1 MNMNLQRRIENLA
14 GVPLPAMMAEGGE
27 VIEDIINADDPDIVM
42 SMGPASEDMTDP
54 NMALRQAI
62 DGLMGVQMTAE
73 DDFERAKA
81 GQLAESAAL
90 STQAPLASMAL
101 ELSQAGRAGDAT
113 LAHLTPGEVVLPREM
128 MEDADFERTVENRF
142 TELDLNPEEYVVG
155 LGIASLN
162 PVTGLEEFFIKKLA
176 KGIKKVVKKVGRP
189 LAKIG
194 QFIPGPHQPFAAM
207 ANKAFT
213 VYDVAKG
220 RASPMA
226 LASLAGGPGGSLT
239 QNIKGITSLG
249 GGNFLSGLGQS
260 LKDLP
265 GTIGSGIVN
274 LIQNPMQAM
283 QTIQGAMQAGMG
295 GGMMGGMSTP
305 PFNPYGTP
313 PFNPYGGMPG
323 SLPGQVGY
331 PGFGGGTF
339 YPNMSGVMGP
349 GNPGFQYAGPSF
361 YPPPQIPQNQGGN
374 VIIPPTGPDLGQRIG
389 EFITG
394 PGGLFPAGSGGIRGG
409 IGSLLDFIGID
420 PKGDSYLFNLARALI
435 PGGSTGAPGA
445 FPAGGGTDPGLF
457 NLFGMGQN
465 NNPQG
470 MGLGSFLPM
479 AGGAALL
486 GKLAYDEAKDRKG
499 VPLTPLTQM
508 NAAGRYNIESEIA
521 RRQGLQAPNPVEFGL
536 LPQGTMPVLSGGR
549 PSPAPRTAANGGAI
563 MAFKDGGNVDS
574 QVFMRMSGDID
585 GPGTE
590 VSDDIPAMLSDGE
603 FVMTGRAVRGA
614 GAFDMANKDGIVTLT
629 RKNGESR
636 ERGTDLMY
644 KMMDLFA
651 EFADAPQAKR
661 A

>member
-42 SMGPASEDMTDP
+42 AMGPASEDMTDP

-194 QFIPGPHQPFAAM
+194 KFIPGPHQPFAAM
-207 ANKAFT
+207 ADKAFT

-220 RASPMA
+220 RASPFA

-239 QNIKGITSLG
+239 QNIKGISSLG
-249 GGNFLSGLGQS
+249 KGSFLSGLGQS
-260 LKDLP
+260 LKSLP
-265 GTIGSGIVN
+265 GQIGSGITS

-283 QTIQGAMQAGMG
+283 QTIQGHMQAGMG
-295 GGMMGGMSTP
+295 GGMGGMMGGMSTP
-305 PFNPYGTP
+305 PFNPYG
-313 PFNPYGGMPG
+313 GMPG
-323 SLPGQVGY
+323 SPYGQVGY

-339 YPNMSGVMGP
+339 Y
-349 GNPGFQYAGPSF
+349 
-361 YPPPQIPQNQGGN
+361 
-374 VIIPPTGPDLGQRIG
+374 
-389 EFITG
+389 
-394 PGGLFPAGSGGIRGG
+394 
-409 IGSLLDFIGID
+409 
-420 PKGDSYLFNLARALI
+420 
-435 PGGSTGAPGA
+435 
-445 FPAGGGTDPGLF
+445 
-457 NLFGMGQN
+457 
-465 NNPQG
+465 
-470 MGLGSFLPM
+470 
-479 AGGAALL
+479 
-486 GKLAYDEAKDRKG
+486 
-499 VPLTPLTQM
+499 
-508 NAAGRYNIESEIA
+508 
-521 RRQGLQAPNPVEFGL
+521 
-536 LPQGTMPVLSGGR
+536 
-549 PSPAPRTAANGGAI
+549 
-563 MAFKDGGNVDS
+563 
-574 QVFMRMSGDID
+574 
-585 GPGTE
+585 
-590 VSDDIPAMLSDGE
+590 
-603 FVMTGRAVRGA
+603 
-614 GAFDMANKDGIVTLT
+614 
-629 RKNGESR
+629 
-636 ERGTDLMY
+636 
-644 KMMDLFA
+644 
-651 EFADAPQAKR
+651 
-661 A
+661 

>member
-81 GQLAESAAL
+81 GQLAEPAAL

-349 GNPGFQYAGPSF
+349 GNPGFQYAFGMPGGGF
-361 YPPPQIPQNQGGN
+361 APPGTMPGGAM
-374 VIIPPTGPDLGQRIG
+374 IPPTGPDLGERIG
-389 EFITG
+389 DFITG

>member
-349 GNPGFQYAGPSF
+349 GNPGFQYAFGMPGGGF
-361 YPPPQIPQNQGGN
+361 APPGTMPGGAM
-374 VIIPPTGPDLGQRIG
+374 IPPTGPDRGERIG
-389 EFITG
+389 DFITG

>member
-1 MNMNLQRRIENLA
+1 
-14 GVPLPAMMAEGGE
+14 
-27 VIEDIINADDPDIVM
+27 
-42 SMGPASEDMTDP
+42 
-54 NMALRQAI
+54 
-62 DGLMGVQMTAE
+62 
-73 DDFERAKA
+73 
-81 GQLAESAAL
+81 
-90 STQAPLASMAL
+90 
-101 ELSQAGRAGDAT
+101 
-113 LAHLTPGEVVLPREM
+113 
-128 MEDADFERTVENRF
+128 
-142 TELDLNPEEYVVG
+142 
-155 LGIASLN
+155 
-162 PVTGLEEFFIKKLA
+162 
-176 KGIKKVVKKVGRP
+176 
-189 LAKIG
+189 
-194 QFIPGPHQPFAAM
+194 
-207 ANKAFT
+207 
-213 VYDVAKG
+213 
-220 RASPMA
+220 
-226 LASLAGGPGGSLT
+226 
-239 QNIKGITSLG
+239 
-249 GGNFLSGLGQS
+249 
-260 LKDLP
+260 
-265 GTIGSGIVN
+265 
-274 LIQNPMQAM
+274 
-283 QTIQGAMQAGMG
+283 
-295 GGMMGGMSTP
+295 
-305 PFNPYGTP
+305 
-313 PFNPYGGMPG
+313 
-323 SLPGQVGY
+323 
-331 PGFGGGTF
+331 
-339 YPNMSGVMGP
+339 MGP
-349 GNPGFQYAGPSF
+349 GNPGFIYARNMPSA
-361 YPPPQIPQNQGGN
+361 PPQTGG
-374 VIIPPTGPDLGQRIG
+374 VIIPPPTGPDLGERIG
-389 EFITG
+389 DFITG

-521 RRQGLQAPNPVEFGL
+521 RRRGLEAPNPVEFGL

-549 PSPAPRTAANGGAI
+549 PSPAPRTAANGGAV

>member
-349 GNPGFQYAGPSF
+349 GNPGFQYAFGMPGGGF
-361 YPPPQIPQNQGGN
+361 APPGTMPGGAM
-374 VIIPPTGPDLGQRIG
+374 IPPTGPDLGERIG
-389 EFITG
+389 DFITG

>member
-27 VIEDIINADDPDIVM
+27 VVEDILNADDPDIVM

-128 MEDADFERTVENRF
+128 MEDADFERTVQNRF

-194 QFIPGPHQPFAAM
+194 KFIPGPHQPFAAM
-207 ANKAFT
+207 ADKAFT

-220 RASPMA
+220 RESPLA
-226 LASLAGGPGGSLT
+226 LASLGGGPGGSLS
-239 QNIKGITSLG
+239 QNIKGIGSLG
-249 GGNFLSGLGQS
+249 KGSFLSGLGQS
-260 LKDLP
+260 FKNLP
-265 GTIGSGIVN
+265 GQIGSGITS

-283 QTIQGAMQAGMG
+283 QTIEGAMQSGMG

-305 PFNPYGTP
+305 PFNPFGTP

-323 SLPGQVGY
+323 SPLGQVGY

-349 GNPGFQYAGPSF
+349 GNPGFQYAFGMPGGGF
-361 YPPPQIPQNQGGN
+361 APPGTMPGG
-374 VIIPPTGPDLGQRIG
+374 VMIPPTGPDLGERIG
-389 EFITG
+389 DFITG

-435 PGGSTGAPGA
+435 PGGSPGAPGA
-445 FPAGGGTDPGLF
+445 LPAGGGTDPGLF

-549 PSPAPRTAANGGAI
+549 PSPAPRTAANGGAV

>member
-27 VIEDIINADDPDIVM
+27 VVEDILNADDPDIVM

-81 GQLAESAAL
+81 GQLAESAEL

-101 ELSQAGRAGDAT
+101 ELSQAGRGGDAT

-128 MEDADFERTVENRF
+128 MEDADFERTVQNRF

-189 LAKIG
+189 LAQVA

-220 RASPMA
+220 RASPFA
-226 LASLAGGPGGSLT
+226 LTSLVGGPGGSLS
-239 QNIKGITSLG
+239 QNIKGISSLG
-249 GGNFLSGLGQS
+249 KGSFLSGLGQS
-260 LKDLP
+260 LKNLP
-265 GTIGSGIVN
+265 GQIGSGITS
-274 LIQNPMQAM
+274 LIQNPMQAL
-283 QTIQGAMQAGMG
+283 QTIQGGMMGGMG

-323 SLPGQVGY
+323 SPYGQVGY

-349 GNPGFQYAGPSF
+349 GNPGFIYAGGGPGPNIGS
-361 YPPPQIPQNQGGN
+361 PPQGGN
-374 VIIPPTGPDLGQRIG
+374 VIIPQTGPDLGERIG
-389 EFITG
+389 DFITG

-521 RRQGLQAPNPVEFGL
+521 RRRGLEAPNPVEFGL

>member
-27 VIEDIINADDPDIVM
+27 VVEDIINADDPDIVM

-81 GQLAESAAL
+81 GQLAESAEL

-101 ELSQAGRAGDAT
+101 ELSQAGRGGDAT

-128 MEDADFERTVENRF
+128 MEDADFERTVQNRF

-189 LAKIG
+189 LAQVA

-220 RASPMA
+220 RASPFA
-226 LASLAGGPGGSLT
+226 LTSLVGGPGGSLS
-239 QNIKGITSLG
+239 QNIKGISSLG
-249 GGNFLSGLGQS
+249 KGSFLSGLGQS
-260 LKDLP
+260 LKNLP
-265 GTIGSGIVN
+265 GQIGSGITS
-274 LIQNPMQAM
+274 LIQNPMQAL
-283 QTIQGAMQAGMG
+283 QTIQGGMMGGMG

-305 PFNPYGTP
+305 PFNPY
-313 PFNPYGGMPG
+313 
-323 SLPGQVGY
+323 GQVGY

-349 GNPGFQYAGPSF
+349 GNPGFQYAGPLM
-361 YPPPQIPQNQGGN
+361 YPTPQIPPNQGGN
-374 VIIPPTGPDLGQRIG
+374 VIIPPTGPDLGERIG

-521 RRQGLQAPNPVEFGL
+521 RRRGLEAPNPVEFGL